1 MERVDFVTHQGVRYL
16 YNNMSECQPDE
27 AEACLKKS
35 HVLMRDEP
43 EKSVYVLANV
53 KGIRFNKQ
61 IVQTFKDVTKLN
73 APYVKTTAVY
83 GLEGFSKL
91 LVNTVAKF
99 SSREMKAFDTLDAAQ
114 TWLIQQCQKE
124 KAAISA

>member
-1 MERVDFVTHQGVRYL
+1 MERVEFVTQDGLRYL
-16 YNNMSECQPDE
+16 YNNMSECQPE
-27 AEACLKKS
+27 ETEACLHRS
-35 HVLMRDEP
+35 HELMCKEP
-43 EKSVYVLANV
+43 EKTVYVLANV

-99 SSREMKAFDTLDAAQ
+99 SSREMKAFDTLEAAQ
-114 TWLIQQCQKE
+114 NWLVAQSQ
-124 KAAISA
+124 KAAAMSA

>member
-1 MERVDFVTHQGVRYL
+1 MERVEFVTQDGLRYL
-16 YNNMSECQPDE
+16 YNNMSECQPEE
-27 AEACLKKS
+27 AEACLHRS
-35 HVLMRDEP
+35 HELMCKEP
-43 EKSVYVLANV
+43 EKTVYVLANV

-99 SSREMKAFDTLDAAQ
+99 SSREMKAFDTLEAAQ
-114 TWLIQQCQKE
+114 NWLVAQSQ
-124 KAAISA
+124 KAAAMSA